1 MTLVTTCWHSARGL
15 ERCAQMPPDP
25 RPAAFPRRAATAVQ
39 LLSVLLALVE
49 VGRLAVGADAT
60 AVVVGAVCAALVLPL
75 HAQHLRYGLQ
85 GRRPPRASLTLGAM
99 AAVHVAALALLGQDW
114 AFMLAMLATSALVV
128 LRAPW
133 SVLML
138 AACCSAPFV
147 LSLWGAEPSIFG
159 DPVYLAYAV
168 LFRSIIQFALVWL
181 VPRRTARRGAG
192 GAGRRGRRPGARRV
206 EGEVRAAVEQR
217 LELLVGT
224 AGAARRALD
233 GPDVAPPMVALDRVL
248 ALAADALADLRRIVS
263 GPAPAP
269 PAGAGAAAAAPG
281 DGPTQSAARRFAV
294 LVHAVVLPFPLA
306 VLGLFGQPPGR
317 IALAAVAWTLLV
329 ALEVRLAVMTS
340 RGHRLTGRGTRALA
354 AGAVG
359 ASGLSLLIGHSF
371 ETAHWIAAA
380 IGLMAFS
387 GRGRWVTIVV
397 AALVPITAILVEPLP
412 AIGLLGAV
420 TANLWAAAYAGAVDV
435 LAIGGLYAAARLV
448 AQVGDLEDTRAALA
462 RNAVDTERRRLS
474 GDLHDV
480 LGQSLTALS
489 LKADL
494 ARRLVHRD
502 RARAAA
508 ELDGLLRLAVAQE
521 AEVDAITRGART
533 VELAA
538 EVRAAVGLLE
548 AAGARVEWE
557 LRLDGLDGPTR
568 TLLAWVVREGATNI
582 VRHARPHR
590 CTLRAGIDAD
600 RGAVVLELT
609 NDGLGAP
616 PEGPGGTG
624 LRGLAGRL
632 AVAGGVLH
640 AGREPDGLF
649 RLRAELP
656 TLVPA

>member
-1 MTLVTTCWHSARGL
+1 M
-15 ERCAQMPPDP
+15 
-25 RPAAFPRRAATAVQ
+25 
-39 LLSVLLALVE
+39 
-49 VGRLAVGADAT
+49 
-60 AVVVGAVCAALVLPL
+60 
-75 HAQHLRYGLQ
+75 
-85 GRRPPRASLTLGAM
+85 
-99 AAVHVAALALLGQDW
+99 
-114 AFMLAMLATSALVV
+114 
-128 LRAPW
+128 
-133 SVLML
+133 
-138 AACCSAPFV
+138 
-147 LSLWGAEPSIFG
+147 
-159 DPVYLAYAV
+159 
-168 LFRSIIQFALVWL
+168 
-181 VPRRTARRGAG
+181 
-192 GAGRRGRRPGARRV
+192 
-206 EGEVRAAVEQR
+206 
-217 LELLVGT
+217 
-224 AGAARRALD
+224 
-233 GPDVAPPMVALDRVL
+233 
-248 ALAADALADLRRIVS
+248 
-263 GPAPAP
+263 
-269 PAGAGAAAAAPG
+269 
-281 DGPTQSAARRFAV
+281 
-294 LVHAVVLPFPLA
+294 
-306 VLGLFGQPPGR
+306 
-317 IALAAVAWTLLV
+317 
-329 ALEVRLAVMTS
+329 
-340 RGHRLTGRGTRALA
+340 
-354 AGAVG
+354 G

-632 AVAGGVLH
+632 AVAGGVLS
-640 AGREPDGLF
+640 AGRDPDGTF

-656 TLVPA
+656 ALVPA

>member
-1 MTLVTTCWHSARGL
+1 VAVAGI
-15 ERCAQMPPDP
+15 PVFGN
-25 RPAAFPRRAATAVQ
+25 PA
-39 LLSVLLALVE
+39 
-49 VGRLAVGADAT
+49 
-60 AVVVGAVCAALVLPL
+60 
-75 HAQHLRYGLQ
+75 
-85 GRRPPRASLTLGAM
+85 
-99 AAVHVAALALLGQDW
+99 
-114 AFMLAMLATSALVV
+114 
-128 LRAPW
+128 
-133 SVLML
+133 
-138 AACCSAPFV
+138 
-147 LSLWGAEPSIFG
+147 
-159 DPVYLAYAV
+159 YLAYAI
-168 LFRSIIQFALVWL
+168 LFRSVIQFALVGL
-181 VPRRTARRGAG
+181 VAAAHRLAAARAALAAEAVAQERV
-192 GAGRRGRRPGARRV
+192 RV
-206 EGEVRAAVEQR
+206 EAEVRAAVEQR

-233 GPDVAPPMVALDRVL
+233 GPDLAPPMVALDRVL

-263 GPAPAP
+263 AQGPPSGAVAAPA
-269 PAGAGAAAAAPG
+269 AGVPG
-281 DGPTQSAARRFAV
+281 DGPTRTAARRFAF
-294 LVHAVVLPFPLA
+294 LVHAVVLPFPMLA

-502 RARAAA
+502 RPRAAA
-508 ELDGLLRLAVAQE
+508 ELDGLLRLATAQE

-538 EVRAAVGLLE
+538 EVRAAVALLE
-548 AAGARVEWE
+548 AAGARVTCDV
-557 LRLDGLDGPTR
+557 RLDDR
-568 TLLAWVVREGATNI
+568 R
-582 VRHARPHR
+582 
-590 CTLRAGIDAD
+590 RAGAH
-600 RGAVVLELT
+600 AA
-609 NDGLGAP
+609 GLGGPRGRDERRAP
-616 PEGPGGTG
+616 RPAAAVHAARGPRPGRSDGRARADER
-624 LRGLAGRL
+624 RGRHRDRRPRGHRPARAGRSP
-632 AVAGGVLH
+632 
-640 AGREPDGLF
+640 GRRRWACWRPGEPDGTF

-656 TLVPA
+656 ALVPA